1 MLIRC
6 WRRLSKRMSA
16 TRCATLAL
24 LALVLTSRHR
34 DESFVARSIRTDA
47 KERLTKLNRLPVLD

>member
-1 MLIRC
+1 
-6 WRRLSKRMSA
+6 MSA

-24 LALVLTSRHR
+24 LVLVLTSRHR

-47 KERLTKLNRLPVLD
+47 KERLTKLDGLTALDEHFFDGA